1 MKAEILSTS
10 RRAGLVRETSDTSEG
25 LCHAPTLCRL
35 PRLFE
40 CGCLHER
47 QRMSSPE
54 RRSLQHFLLLI
65 ICPKPARLAVCRACT
80 HLDKCPRS
88 CHCRSCAQ
96 ACIARLYGCQ
106 EPYDCQPFT
115 PPNVASPCC
124 LAPPWRSA
132 WPFVLQP
139 GGHPV
144 SQNPPSAA
152 GRALLASQEAE
163 AFRERLCARSP
174 RRHMQS
180 ARSCS
185 QRCPVG
191 LYTAREA
198 IVHHLSSACIA
209 CLRCIPWYTDQH
221 P

>member
-1 MKAEILSTS
+1 MW
-10 RRAGLVRETSDTSEG
+10 V
-25 LCHAPTLCRL
+25 
-35 PRLFE
+35 
-40 CGCLHER
+40 
-47 QRMSSPE
+47 
-54 RRSLQHFLLLI
+54 
-65 ICPKPARLAVCRACT
+65 PAREANDVKPRRKVPAAFSPVDNMPKSAHSTVCRACT

-88 CHCRSCAQ
+88 FHCRSCAQ

-115 PPNVASPCC
+115 LRNVASPCC

-144 SQNPPSAA
+144 SQNPPSVA

-163 AFRERLCARSP
+163 AFRERPCARSP

-185 QRCPVG
+185 LRCLAR
-191 LYTAREA
+191 LYTARRA
-198 IVHHLSSACIA
+198 FVRHPCSPRIA
-209 CLRCIPWYTDQH
+209 CHRCTLCHAD
-221 P
+221 